1 MEQMIVDTDLTY
13 IEGKTKLIIR
23 IMDVSISI
31 ILLILSLPVI
41 AVVSLLIKIFD
52 EGPVFFRQV
61 RPGIGLKDLTIIKF
75 RTMRVGAEEFENQK
89 IEIVGEPNIQT
100 ENDDRVTRIGALL
113 RRLSLD
119 ELPQL
124 LLVLRGKMSIVGPR
138 PLIKAEVKILPGKYL
153 SRYKVLSGITGLA
166 QVSGRARL
174 SVWDILEMDLEWV
187 ERYSAAL
194 YLKILWK
201 TIIAIFRTEE
211 AC

>member
-1 MEQMIVDTDLTY
+1 MIVDTDLTY